1 MLSIK
6 RMKVGMHI
14 CGMEEALLLT
24 YHLSLQ
30 VLLILQ
36 LQELLFLH
44 HTAVMAAAELAA
56 AELAAVAAVA
66 LGSSSFNLQLIIP
79 IVFPYIFETQ

>member
-1 MLSIK
+1 
-6 RMKVGMHI
+6 
-14 CGMEEALLLT
+14 
-24 YHLSLQ
+24 
-30 VLLILQ
+30 
-36 LQELLFLH
+36 
-44 HTAVMAAAELAA
+44 MAAAELAA